1 MKKILISACLLGT
14 PCRYDGKSS
23 PCPAIEELRKKYDLI
38 PFCPEVEGGLPTPR
52 LKSEIHYDRV
62 INEEKKDV
70 TKHFN
75 LGADKAL
82 KACQFFGID
91 IAILK
96 EASPSCGVHK
106 IHNGRFDGKLVDGEG
121 VTTRLLKKNGIAVY
135 SDEEILDF
143 LASEKEAE
151 EKQAAIK
158 AARQAKKEELRAKK
172 AEEAEEKKEE
182 KKPFFKKSHFHK
194 DGEKSFD
201 KERKPRFHKDGDKP
215 YDKERKPRFHK
226 EGDKPFGEKKK
237 DGFKKDG
244 KKPFGR
250 PQFKEVGGKR
260 FFRSKPK
267 KSFKKKGD

>member
-14 PCRYDGKSS
+14 PCRYDGKTSS
-23 PCPAIEELRKKYDLI
+23 CPAVEELRKKYDLI

-82 KACQFFGID
+82 KASQFFGID

-143 LASEKEAE
+143 LALEKEDE

-172 AEEAEEKKEE
+172 AEEAEEKK
-182 KKPFFKKSHFHK
+182 PFFKKSHFRK
-194 DGEKSFD
+194 DGEKAYD

-215 YDKERKPRFHK
+215 
-226 EGDKPFGEKKK
+226 FGE
-237 DGFKKDG
+237 KKDG
-244 KKPFGR
+244 KKPFR
-250 PQFKEVGGKR
+250 KPSFKQVGDKR

-267 KSFKKKGD
+267 KSFQKKGDE